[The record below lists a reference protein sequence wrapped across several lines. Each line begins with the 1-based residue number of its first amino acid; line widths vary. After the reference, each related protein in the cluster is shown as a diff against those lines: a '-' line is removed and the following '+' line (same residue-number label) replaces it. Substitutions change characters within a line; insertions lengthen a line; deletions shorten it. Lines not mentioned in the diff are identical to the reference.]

1 MTPPEARELA
11 ALVLDH
17 LAPRLP
23 ELAAP
28 RGTPGRNTPVRQLYA
43 LVAKRFHAL
52 DEQETLVEL
61 ARDPRNNSLAR
72 RLLAQAVIDDQE
84 YAAALAAAVA
94 ALAAA
99 VAALPAEER
108 PAARTAEH
116 AVAQPAEQPAAAGQ
130 GSEGSAE
137 ERRPRRWGGWIALAA
152 LVVLGVAGF
161 LVVRSVVDNLSGAG
175 GLTAQSS
182 CTEYRQAPPEER
194 VAAIREIG
202 LAKGVSGADSPL
214 VMTAIDQLC
223 DSRPE
228 ATIGELIGRL
238 K

>member
-11 ALVLDH
+11 ALVLDR

-23 ELAAP
+23 ELAAT
-28 RGTPGRNTPVRQLYA
+28 RGTPDRSTPVHRLYA
-43 LVAKRFHAL
+43 LVAERLRAL
-52 DEQETLVEL
+52 DEEETLAEL

-72 RLLAQAVIDDQE
+72 RLLAQAVVDDQE
-84 YAAALAAAVA
+84 YAT

-108 PAARTAEH
+108 PAARTAEQT
-116 AVAQPAEQPAAAGQ
+116 VAPPAEQPAAVGQ
-130 GSEGSAE
+130 GSGGPAE
-137 ERRPRRWGGWIALAA
+137 ERRPRRLGGWIALAA
-152 LVVLGVAGF
+152 LVVLGVVGF

-175 GLTAQSS
+175 GLTAESS

-223 DSRPE
+223 DSRPG